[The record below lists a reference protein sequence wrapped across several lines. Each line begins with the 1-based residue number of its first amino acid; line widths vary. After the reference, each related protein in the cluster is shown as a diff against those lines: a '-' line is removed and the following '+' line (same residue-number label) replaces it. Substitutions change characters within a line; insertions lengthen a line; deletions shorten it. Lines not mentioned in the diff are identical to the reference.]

1 MSSADPGNRRPAA
14 SFVDRP
20 VVRPADSLPPATG
33 TSPASTAPVA
43 LDAPALETS
52 PGGAAAAP
60 VAAASAAIPASAAT
74 HASPAADPA
83 RNPNRRRALLGV
95 AGVVLLAGIAYGIYW
110 FLVLNHYE
118 STDNAYVQGN
128 VVQITPQIAGTV
140 VAINAEDTDYVKAGE
155 TLVKLDPA
163 DAHVALDQAEA
174 QLAQGVR
181 QVRTLFVNNGAL
193 KAQIATRQ
201 ADLASARSQVA
212 RAQDDVSRRAPLVAT
227 GAVGKEEFQHATA
240 QLTFAKANLAAAE
253 SGVQAA
259 REQLTSNQSLTE
271 GISVEEHPSVQ
282 QAASRVREA
291 YLMLNRAE
299 LVSPVDGYVARR
311 SVQLGQRVQAGAPL
325 MSVVELDDLWVEAN
339 FKEGQLRQLRIG
351 QPVELV
357 ADVYGSKVTYHGKVE
372 GLGAG
377 TGSAFALLPA
387 QNAAGNWIKVV
398 QRVPVRI
405 ALDQAEV
412 KSHPLRVGLS
422 MVTKVDVTDTHG
434 RMLAGDDRQHRQQR
448 QTLPQTLVPDADSA
462 AADAAVQRIITANLG
477 RPVSSRGATNAVA
490 GRHRNVRRSA
500 GEPTA
505 ALAQAAA
512 KGSAN
517 ASARTAANQSASTAA
532 VTAER

>member
-1 MSSADPGNRRPAA
+1 MSSAEPGKPAA
-14 SFVDRP
+14 DATR
-20 VVRPADSLPPATG
+20 AITG
-33 TSPASTAPVA
+33 TSPASTAPVT
-43 LDAPALETS
+43 LDAPALETPPS
-52 PGGAAAAP
+52 GTRSSAAAP
-60 VAAASAAIPASAAT
+60 VAAAPVAASA
-74 HASPAADPA
+74 PAAATVPPT

-95 AGVVLLAGIAYGIYW
+95 AVVVLLAGIAYGIYW
-110 FLVLNHYE
+110 ALVLNHYE

-128 VVQITPQIAGTV
+128 VVQITPQISGTV

-163 DAHVALDQAEA
+163 DARIALDQAEA

-181 QVRTLFVNNGAL
+181 EVRTLFVNNGAL
-193 KAQIATRQ
+193 KAQIAARQ
-201 ADLASARSQVA
+201 ADMARARSGVA
-212 RAQDDVSRRAPLVAT
+212 QAQDDVSRRAPLVAT
-227 GAVGKEEFQHATA
+227 GAVGKEEFDHATS
-240 QLTFAKANLAAAE
+240 QLALAKSTLAAAQ

-271 GISVEEHPSVQ
+271 GISVEQHPSVQ
-282 QAASRVREA
+282 RAASRVREA

-311 SVQLGQRVQAGAPL
+311 SVQLGQRVQAGSPL
-325 MSVVELDDLWVEAN
+325 LSVVELSDLWVEAN

-357 ADVYGSKVTYHGKVE
+357 ADVYGGKVTYHGRVE

-412 KSHPLRVGLS
+412 KQHPLRVGLS
-422 MVTKVDVTDTHG
+422 MAVKVDVTNTGG
-434 RMLAGDDRQHRQQR
+434 RMLAGADRQQR
-448 QTLPQTLVPDADSA
+448 QSLPKALVPDADSA

-477 RPVSSRGATNAVA
+477 RPVSSRGASTAMAN
-490 GRHRNVRRSA
+490 RKRRSDA
-500 GEPTA
+500 PVPKSAE
-505 ALAQAAA
+505 LARAP
-512 KGSAN
+512 
-517 ASARTAANQSASTAA
+517 A